1 MQVVIRVPTDAEEK
15 FFSNS
20 NNPQREMRQ
29 RRLMQDSK
37 QQRGNSQRFLELCI
51 KMEQELKQL
60 KIQEGEKSDKLKQM
74 VSVTWSCS
82 RW

>member
-1 MQVVIRVPTDAEEK
+1 MQVVIRVPTDAEM
-15 FFSNS
+15 FHFSNK
-20 NNPQREMRQ
+20 PQREK
-29 RRLMQDSK
+29 RLAKANEISK
-37 QQRGNSQRFLELCI
+37 QQRDNSQRSIELCI